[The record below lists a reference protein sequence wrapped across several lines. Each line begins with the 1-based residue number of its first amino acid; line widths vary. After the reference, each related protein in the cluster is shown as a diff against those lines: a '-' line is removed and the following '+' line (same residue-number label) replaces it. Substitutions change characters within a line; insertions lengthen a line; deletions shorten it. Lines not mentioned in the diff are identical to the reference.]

1 MSDIGNIL
9 NIGLSGLRAFKT
21 GIEVTAQNIANVD
34 TPGYSQKEVVLG
46 PKEATGGPPYF
57 FNGVEVSEIKRA
69 YDEELTR
76 QISAQTGQTEY
87 WQTKKEY
94 LGRIEDIFN
103 ESDQSGLSS
112 DLDAFWNA
120 WQNLSLNPND
130 YAGREEVVSMTNRLS
145 ENLASR
151 SGDLQKV
158 MSDIHEEISTTME
171 VGNQSLIKIAEIN
184 RQIGEAIAGQV
195 NDYKDQLD
203 KLVEDLSQQ
212 VNINYWQE
220 KNGQI
225 TVSLN
230 GHSLVEGNHAISLAS
245 ATDDQGHTIVQ
256 KKLNDGTL
264 VDITDRI
271 STGKLQ
277 GLLEL
282 GNETIPGYMNK
293 LDKLAFTLS
302 EKVNEQH
309 RTGYGLDGSTGIDFF
324 TPANGASGA
333 NGASVFT
340 SSQGAARNL
349 ALNPDLEDNPDLIA
363 ASSTAA
369 IQDNENALKMVDLQQ
384 NPIIEESGQ
393 FLRANDYYASF
404 QQTIGRDTQRANT
417 DTDHHQMILNN
428 LKDRRSMIS
437 DVAMDEQLANLIKFQ
452 QTYNASA
459 KVVSTADQMMSTLLN
474 ISG

>member
-46 PKEATGGPPYF
+46 TKETTGGPPYF
-57 FNGVEVSEIKRA
+57 FNGVEVSEVKRV

-112 DLDAFWNA
+112 DLDAFWNS
-120 WQNLSLNPND
+120 WQELSLNPND
-130 YAGREEVVSMTNRLS
+130 YGGRQEVISMTNRLS

-151 SGDLQKV
+151 SGDLQEV
-158 MSDIHEEISTTME
+158 MSNIREEISTTIE
-171 VGNQSLIKIAEIN
+171 VGNQSLLKIAEIN
-184 RQIGEAIAGQV
+184 RQISEAIAGQV

-230 GHSLVEGNHAISLAS
+230 GHPLVEGNHAISLAS
-245 ATDDQGHTIVQ
+245 VTDDQGHTIVQ
-256 KKLNDGTL
+256 KKLDDGTL
-264 VDITDRI
+264 IDITDRI

-282 GNETIPGYMNK
+282 GNETIPGYMDK

-309 RTGYGLDGSTGIDFF
+309 RTGYGLDGSTDIVFF
-324 TPANGASGA
+324 TPANGAPG
-333 NGASVFT
+333 FT
-340 SSQGAARNL
+340 SAQGAARNL
-349 ALNPDLEDNPDLIA
+349 ALNPDLEDHPDRIA
-363 ASSTAA
+363 ASSTDA

-384 NPIIEESGQ
+384 NPIIEEGGQ
-393 FLRANDYYASF
+393 LLRANDYYANF
-404 QQTIGRDTQRANT
+404 EQTIGRDTQRANT
-417 DTDHHQMILNN
+417 DTDHHKMILNN

-437 DVAMDEQLANLIKFQ
+437 DVALDEQMVNLIKFQ

-474 ISG
+474 ISA

>member
-57 FNGVEVSEIKRA
+57 FNGVEVSEIKRS

-120 WQNLSLNPND
+120 WQKLSLNPND
-130 YAGREEVVSMTNRLS
+130 YGGRQEVVSMTNRLS

-151 SGDLQKV
+151 SGDLQEVK
-158 MSDIHEEISTTME
+158 SNIDEEMSTTIE
-171 VGNQSLIKIAEIN
+171 AVNQSVIKIAEIN
-184 RQIGEAIAGQV
+184 RQIGEAIGGQV

-271 STGKLQ
+271 RPGKLQ

-282 GNETIPGYMNK
+282 GNEIIPGYMDK

-309 RTGYGLDGSTGIDFF
+309 RTGYGLDGSTDIDFF
-324 TPANGASGA
+324 TPANGAA
-333 NGASVFT
+333 VFT

-369 IQDNENALKMVDLQQ
+369 IQDNENALKMADLQQ
-384 NPIIEESGQ
+384 NPIIEEGGQ

-437 DVAMDEQLANLIKFQ
+437 DVSLDEQLANLIKFQ

-474 ISG
+474 ISA